1 MTAQKGYMIVDIGTG
16 NVRVALASVTGEV
29 LSIERDNVQY
39 IKDEKYPEAQYF
51 DPNQLWSQIEILTQ
65 KVLQNVPGLEI
76 KAITASSQRE
86 GIIML
91 GKNGESL
98 IGMPNHDHRGRQW
111 ESIIDDKSRV
121 YELTG
126 RYPSSLF
133 SAMKLVGIRERHP
146 ELWEQLLT
154 FTSIS
159 DWAQYK
165 LCGVMGY
172 EHSQASETLLYDIEQ
187 KSWSDELCTIFDI
200 DEKILPPLHSS
211 GTILGPVVNEYAAKF
226 NIAPDALVIVGGAD
240 TQLAIKSTQPSLE
253 DVVIVSGTTTPIT
266 KVIDEYTIDK
276 KERTWTNRH
285 IDDDTFILE
294 ANAGVT
300 GLNYQR
306 LKEIFY
312 PNESYEVIENEI
324 GSTDILHS
332 QCIASLGSTIA
343 DEKTPLTKGAF
354 IFNAPVSHL
363 LTRADFVYA
372 TLWDIACSIKENY
385 NTLCIVSPHTTDYVW
400 VCGGGLQSPT
410 LRQFVANLINKKVR
424 IREGFQHASVVG
436 GALICNETLGEKETA
451 SITLEETSP
460 KDMDYS
466 ESLYEQWKSAR
477 AALRKI

>member
-1 MTAQKGYMIVDIGTG
+1 MAAQKGYMIVDIGTG

-51 DPNQLWSQIEILTQ
+51 DPNHLWSQIEVLTQ

-86 GIIML
+86 GIVML
-91 GKNGESL
+91 DKNGEAL
-98 IGMPNHDHRGRQW
+98 IGLPNHDHRGRQW

-133 SAMKLVGIRERHP
+133 SAMKLVGVRERHP
-146 ELWEQLLT
+146 ELWEQLST

-187 KSWSDELCTIFDI
+187 KSWSGELSSIFDI
-200 DEKILPPLHSS
+200 DKNILPALHSS
-211 GTILGPVVNEYAAKF
+211 GTILGPILNEYAAKF
-226 NIAPDALVIVGGAD
+226 NIAADTVVIVGGAD

-266 KVIDEYTIDK
+266 KVIDEYTTDK

-285 IDDDTFILE
+285 TENDKYILE

-312 PNESYEVIENEI
+312 PNESYDVIESEI

-332 QCIASLGSTIA
+332 QCIASLGST
-343 DEKTPLTKGAF
+343 
-354 IFNAPVSHL
+354 
-363 LTRADFVYA
+363 
-372 TLWDIACSIKENY
+372 
-385 NTLCIVSPHTTDYVW
+385 
-400 VCGGGLQSPT
+400 
-410 LRQFVANLINKKVR
+410 
-424 IREGFQHASVVG
+424 
-436 GALICNETLGEKETA
+436 
-451 SITLEETSP
+451 
-460 KDMDYS
+460 
-466 ESLYEQWKSAR
+466 
-477 AALRKI
+477 

>member
-29 LSIERDNVQY
+29 LSIERDNVHY

-51 DPNQLWSQIEILTQ
+51 DPNQLWSQIEVLTQ
-65 KVLQNVPGLEI
+65 KVLQNVAGFEV

-86 GIIML
+86 GIVLL
-91 GKNGESL
+91 GKNAKSL
-98 IGMPNHDHRGRQW
+98 IGLPNHDHRGRQW
-111 ESIIDDKSRV
+111 ESIVEDKSRV

-133 SAMKLVGIRERHP
+133 SAMKLVGVRERYP
-146 ELWEQLLT
+146 ELWEQLST

-159 DWAQYK
+159 DWAQDK

-172 EHSQASETLLYDIEQ
+172 EHSQASETLLYNIEQ
-187 KSWSDELCTIFDI
+187 QKWSNELCSIFDI
-200 DEKILPPLHSS
+200 DKNILPSLHSS
-211 GTILGPVVNEYAAKF
+211 GTIIGTILPEYAAKF
-226 NIAPDALVIVGGAD
+226 NISADAVIIVGGAD
-240 TQLAIKSTQPSLE
+240 TQLAIKSTQPSLK

-285 IDDDTFILE
+285 IEDDKFILE

-312 PNESYEVIENEI
+312 SNESYEVIESEI

-332 QCIASLGSTIA
+332 QCIASLGSSIA
-343 DEKTPLTKGAF
+343 DEKSPLTKGAF

-363 LTRADFVYA
+363 LKRADFVYA

-385 NTLCIVSPHTTDYVW
+385 NTLCDVSPHNTDYVW
-400 VCGGGLQSPT
+400 VCGGGLQSAA

-451 SITLEETSP
+451 SVTLEETNP
-460 KDMDYS
+460 RDTDYS
-466 ESLYEQWKSAR
+466 DSLYDQWKSAR

>member
-51 DPNQLWSQIEILTQ
+51 DPNQLWSQIEVLTQ

-86 GIIML
+86 GIVLL
-91 GKNGESL
+91 GKKGEAL
-98 IGMPNHDHRGRQW
+98 IGLPNHDHRGRQW

-146 ELWEQLLT
+146 ELWQQLST

-165 LCGVMGY
+165 LCGALGY

-187 KSWSDELCTIFDI
+187 KSWSVELCKVFNI
-200 DEKILPPLHSS
+200 DKKILPALHSS
-211 GTILGPVVNEYAAKF
+211 GTILGPVLSEYAAKF
-226 NIAPDALVIVGGAD
+226 NIAADAVVIVGGAD

-266 KVIDEYTIDK
+266 KVIDEYIIDK

-285 IDDDTFILE
+285 TENDKYILE

-385 NTLCIVSPHTTDYVW
+385 NTLCNVSPHTTDYVW

>member
-1 MTAQKGYMIVDIGTG
+1 MTAQKGYIIVDIGTG

-29 LSIERDNVQY
+29 LNIERDNVHY
-39 IKDEKYPEAQYF
+39 IKDEKYLEAQYF
-51 DPNQLWSQIEILTQ
+51 DPDELWSQIKVLTQ
-65 KVLQNVPGLEI
+65 KVLQNVPGFQV

-86 GIIML
+86 GIVLL
-91 GKNGESL
+91 GKNGEAL
-98 IGMPNHDHRGRQW
+98 IGLPNHDHRGRQW
-111 ESIIDDKSRV
+111 ESIIEDKSRV

-133 SAMKLVGIRERHP
+133 SAMKLVGVRERDP
-146 ELWEQLLT
+146 EMWEQLTT

-165 LCGVMGY
+165 LCGVLGY

-187 KSWSDELCTIFDI
+187 KKWSDELCTIFGI
-200 DEKILPPLHSS
+200 DKNILPALHSS
-211 GTILGPVVNEYAAKF
+211 GSISEIILPEFAAQF
-226 NIAPDALVIVGGAD
+226 NIALDAVIIVGGAD

-285 IDDDTFILE
+285 TDKDKFILE

-312 PNESYEVIENEI
+312 PNESYEVIESEI
-324 GSTDILHS
+324 ASTDILHS
-332 QCIASLGSTIA
+332 QCIASLGSSIA
-343 DEKTPLTKGAF
+343 DEKSPLTKGAF

-363 LTRADFVYA
+363 LKRADFVYA

-385 NTLCIVSPHTTDYVW
+385 NTLCDVSSHTTDYVW
-400 VCGGGLQSPT
+400 VCGGGLQSAT

-451 SITLEETSP
+451 SVTLEETNSR
-460 KDMDYS
+460 DMDYS
-466 ESLYEQWKSAR
+466 DSLYDQWKSAR

>member
-51 DPNQLWSQIEILTQ
+51 DPNQLWSQIEVLTQ
-65 KVLQNVPGLEI
+65 KVVQNVPGLEI

-86 GIIML
+86 GIVLL
-91 GKNGESL
+91 GKNGEAL
-98 IGMPNHDHRGRQW
+98 IGLPNHDHRGRQW
-111 ESIIDDKSRV
+111 ESIIDDKSGV

-133 SAMKLVGIRERHP
+133 SAMKLVGVRERHP
-146 ELWEQLLT
+146 EVWEQLST

-165 LCGVMGY
+165 LCGVIGY

-187 KSWSDELCTIFDI
+187 KSWSEELCSVFDI
-200 DEKILPPLHSS
+200 DKNILPTLHSS
-211 GTILGPVVNEYAAKF
+211 GTILGPVLPEFAAKF
-226 NIAPDALVIVGGAD
+226 NIAADAIVIVGGAD
-240 TQLAIKSTQPSLE
+240 TQLAIKSTRPSLE

-285 IDDDTFILE
+285 IEDDKYILE

-300 GLNYQR
+300 GLNNQR

-312 PNESYEVIENEI
+312 PNESYQVIEEEI

-332 QCIASLGSTIA
+332 QCIASFGSSIA
-343 DEKTPLTKGAF
+343 DEKSPLTKGAF

-385 NTLCIVSPHTTDYVW
+385 NTLCNVSPHTTDYVW
-400 VCGGGLQSPT
+400 VCGGGLQSAT

-436 GALICNETLGEKETA
+436 GALICNERLGEKETA
-451 SITLEETSP
+451 PITLKETSP
-460 KDMDYS
+460 KDTDYS

-477 AALRKI
+477 AALRQI